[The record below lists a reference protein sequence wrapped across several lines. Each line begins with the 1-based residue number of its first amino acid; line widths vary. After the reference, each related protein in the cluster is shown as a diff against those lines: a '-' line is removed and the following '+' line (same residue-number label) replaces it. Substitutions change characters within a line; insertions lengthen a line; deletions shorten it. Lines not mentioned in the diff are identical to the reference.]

1 MNRAAAAFG
10 FLLAISVSIGS
21 GAQAQ
26 TQAQNQ
32 TPRAT
37 LAAVKSRGHLLCG
50 VNDRL
55 PGFSVLNEKGEAA
68 GFQAEICKAF
78 AAAVLG
84 DSRKVKF
91 VGLSVTTRF
100 DALRAGTV
108 DVLLRN
114 STTTLERTVRKGVV
128 DAATVYL
135 DGQAMAVSK
144 ASAVTSLDQLAGKSI
159 CILESTPHARNI
171 REWFGFRSMRYQP
184 LLFADPDAMYAAF
197 YAGKCAAITGD
208 ISALSTTILAGDRPE
223 DYIIIRE
230 IVGLAPLGAF
240 VRMDDDEWFN
250 VVRWTFNT
258 LLDAEDSEITQAN
271 ADQRRRAGPIEERR
285 LLGMPADDG
294 ALLGLGGD
302 WAYNVIKQVG
312 NYSEIFERTL
322 GSASP
327 YNFSRGANALWNKGG
342 VMYALP
348 LR

>member
-1 MNRAAAAFG
+1 MNRAVAAASL
-10 FLLAISVSIGS
+10 LLAILLSIGS
-21 GAQAQ
+21 ASQAQ
-26 TQAQNQ
+26 VPT
-32 TPRAT
+32 AT

-55 PGFSVLNEKGEAA
+55 PGFSVLNEKGEAS
-68 GFQAEICKAF
+68 GFEVEICKAF

-91 VGLSVTTRF
+91 VGLSASTRF
-100 DALRAGTV
+100 DALRSGAV

-114 STTTLERTVRKGVV
+114 TTATLERTVTKGVI
-128 DAATVYL
+128 DAATIYL

-144 ASAVTSLDQLAGKSI
+144 ASGVTSLDQLGGKSI

-171 REWFGFRSMRYQP
+171 REWFAFRSLKYQP
-184 LLFADPDAMYAAF
+184 LLFPNQDAMYAAF
-197 YAGKCAAITGD
+197 YAGKCTAITQD

-223 DYIIIRE
+223 DYLIIRE

-240 VRMDDDEWFN
+240 VRTNDEQWFN
-250 VVRWTFNT
+250 VVRWAFNA
-258 LLDAEDSEITQAN
+258 LLDAEDSDITQAN

-285 LLGMPADDG
+285 LLGLPSDDG
-294 ALLGLGGD
+294 ALLGLSGD

-322 GSASP
+322 GAASP
-327 YNFSRGANALWNKGG
+327 FNFSRAANALWNKGG